1 MGVGVEVE
9 VVVLLNE
16 WTQGRYPSQVWK
28 PGWGL
33 GMEVFTASFRIG
45 ESSEQ

>member
-1 MGVGVEVE
+1 MGAEVE
-9 VVVLLNE
+9 VVVLLNGWNQE
-16 WTQGRYPSQVWK
+16 KESSQIWK

-33 GMEVFTASFRIG
+33 GMALFTVSLIIG